1 MAWSRLVPSRFRAAA
16 ATAMLLMVVAAP
28 GATIAQ
34 QRMNVHG
41 WVQWIS
47 GTRMQVTTDDGL
59 SLAVDLNRIDQRAY
73 QSLKN
78 GDGITVAGVVASD
91 RSRLMA
97 ERIWPDSGLRGP
109 AEAP

>member
-1 MAWSRLVPSRFRAAA
+1 
-16 ATAMLLMVVAAP
+16 MLLMVAAAP
-28 GATIAQ
+28 VATSAQ

-73 QSLKN
+73 QGLKN
-78 GDGITVAGVVASD
+78 GDGVTVNGVVASD

-97 ERIWPDSGLRGP
+97 QGIWPDSSLRGP